1 MERLKV
7 ETNSEVKKKKKRN
20 IFSIE
25 QSQLS
30 TTKRKV
36 KMEREISFPRFIF
49 PLWIIEFAKSE
60 FISEK

>member
-7 ETNSEVKKKKKRN
+7 ETNSEVKKKKKKRN

-36 KMEREISFPRFIF
+36 KNVKYPSLDLFSRYGSSNS
-49 PLWIIEFAKSE
+49 LKVNS
-60 FISEK
+60 

>member
-7 ETNSEVKKKKKRN
+7 ETSSEVKKKEKK
-20 IFSIE
+20 IYFQTESIINNKE
-25 QSQLS
+25 KS
-30 TTKRKV
+30 K
-36 KMEREISFPRFIF
+36 EREISFPRFIF